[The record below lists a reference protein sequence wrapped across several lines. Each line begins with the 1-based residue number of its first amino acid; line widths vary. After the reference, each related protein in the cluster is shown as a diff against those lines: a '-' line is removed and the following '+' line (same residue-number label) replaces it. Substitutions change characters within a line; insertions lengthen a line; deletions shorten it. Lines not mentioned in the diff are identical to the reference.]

1 MQIPGRLIGGNRLA
15 VRSPRG
21 TIQSQHQL
29 VCPRVHMKVLT
40 RFALFVLL
48 VLPLCAADDA
58 TPAVPLTVPA
68 GTPLRLYLSHKIP
81 KHTGAAVEAKVLEPV
96 YAFDREVI
104 PAGSVV
110 VGRVSRLQPVSKMRR
125 ASAILGGDFTPLRS
139 AFVDFASVKL
149 PDGRRV
155 ALQTDAS
162 EGLQSIVPL
171 NSPKP
176 KKQKA
181 ASPNQSTGVLGTGKQ
196 KVQEQINSQINSRTY
211 GLGGLVRG
219 PNKKERLEDFLWAK
233 LPYHPQS
240 LRVGTRFDAMLKN
253 DLSFG
258 TAPVETEAMASLG
271 TQPPPDSVVR
281 ARLLTPLDS
290 GITATGSPVEA
301 VLAAPLFSPDHQL
314 ILPEGTR
321 LTGAVVMARKARYFH
336 RGGQLR
342 FNFQRIDLPAAA
354 AALTPADKQ
363 DGGEF
368 RTQAQLGAAE
378 SVGKAV
384 LKVDN
389 EGGVKATESKTRL
402 VAPVISVLIAN
413 KSLDNDAGRRSTS
426 GATDANVS
434 GRTLGGLSGFG
445 MAGSLAA
452 QSSKYVGTAFGL
464 YGMGLSVYSNVIA
477 RGSEVEFG
485 KNALIEIKFGAR
497 PPAGAS
503 KLQAGYRR

>member
-1 MQIPGRLIGGNRLA
+1 MSIF
-15 VRSPRG
+15 S
-21 TIQSQHQL
+21 
-29 VCPRVHMKVLT
+29 
-40 RFALFVLL
+40 RFVFFVFL
-48 VLPLCAADDA
+48 VLPLCAADND
-58 TPAVPLTVPA
+58 TPSVPLTVPA
-68 GTPLRLYLSHKIP
+68 GTPLRLYLTHKIP
-81 KHTGAAVEAKVLEPV
+81 KQTGAAVEAKVLEPV

-110 VGRVSRLQPVSKMRR
+110 AGRVSRVQPVSKMRR
-125 ASAILGGDFTPLRS
+125 ASAILGGDFTPLRQ

-171 NSPKP
+171 TPPKP

-181 ASPNQSTGVLGTGKQ
+181 PKPAQSTGVIGTGKQ
-196 KVQEQINSQINSRTY
+196 KIEEQINAQINARTR

-240 LRVGTRFDAMLKN
+240 VRAGTRFDAVLKN
-253 DLSFG
+253 ELSFG
-258 TAPVETEAMASLG
+258 AAPVETKAMASLG

-281 ARLLTPLDS
+281 ARLVTPLDS
-290 GITATGSPVEA
+290 GTTATGSPVEA
-301 VLAAPLFSPDHQL
+301 VLAEPIYSPEHQL

-321 LTGAVVMARKARYFH
+321 LTGAVVLARKARYFH

-354 AALTPADKQ
+354 TALTPAEKQ
-363 DGGEF
+363 DGPEF
-368 RTQAQLGAAE
+368 RTQAQLDAAE
-378 SVGKAV
+378 SAGKAA
-384 LKVDN
+384 LKVDA

-413 KSLDNDAGRRSTS
+413 KSLDNDASRHSAS
-426 GATDANVS
+426 GATEANVS

-485 KNALIEIKFGAR
+485 RNALIEIKFGAR

-503 KLQAGYRR
+503 KLQAE